1 MVLNEVTDMHGQL
14 STIWTVFI
22 FLEMNGMSASSIGL
36 TSCLFV
42 SLTFLGWCLLEMRCS
57 TCCLNDV

>member
-1 MVLNEVTDMHGQL
+1 MHEQL
-14 STIWTVFI
+14 STIWTVSI
-22 FLEMNGMSASSIGL
+22 FLEMKGTSASSIGL

-42 SLTFLGWCLLEMRCS
+42 SLTFVGWGLLEMRYS